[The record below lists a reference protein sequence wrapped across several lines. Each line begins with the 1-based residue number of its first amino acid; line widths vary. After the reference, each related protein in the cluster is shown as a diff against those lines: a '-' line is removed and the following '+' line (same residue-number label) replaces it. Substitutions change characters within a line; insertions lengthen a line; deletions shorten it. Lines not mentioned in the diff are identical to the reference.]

1 MLKKEKVTL
10 VQNTIKL
17 LALLKYANPASTVF
31 KLLIAQTVIF
41 PSISNFCYLLVYDG
55 NNMPT

>member
-31 KLLIAQTVIF
+31 KLLIAET
-41 PSISNFCYLLVYDG
+41 
-55 NNMPT
+55 